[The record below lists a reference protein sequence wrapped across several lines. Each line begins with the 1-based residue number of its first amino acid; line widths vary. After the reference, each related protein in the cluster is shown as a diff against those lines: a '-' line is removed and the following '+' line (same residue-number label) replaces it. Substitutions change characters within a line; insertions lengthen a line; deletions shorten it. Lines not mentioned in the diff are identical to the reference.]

1 MLVSNALKCE
11 EELLA
16 VNLLMKSNYKNDFG
30 PMVSLGALFPILRS
44 FFYPLWLLNVSG
56 VDHFIQIIKV
66 YLLVAEFTDK
76 QQNLEVSL
84 LSFVL
89 YTFNLSLKLLA
100 EKLIVKLLQR
110 RNDPA

>member
-1 MLVSNALKCE
+1 MPFS
-11 EELLA
+11 
-16 VNLLMKSNYKNDFG
+16 
-30 PMVSLGALFPILRS
+30 PS
-44 FFYPLWLLNVSG
+44 FDHSFTLLWLLNVSG